1 MDALIYGVWDGQF
14 FDNRQTYSP
23 QAPQDLP
30 LEQFSQFNP
39 GNPIM
44 AFVADCGFLVMDRR
58 ANLAFSLWRYYA
70 RTAAESCGKCTPCR
84 IGSRILVQAL
94 EKCVHGQGESVDWN
108 EVKLVA
114 EQMQQTS
121 LCGIGQTT
129 PTALLAAL
137 KFCPD
142 ELIHSPA
149 CSEALYDYYTLM
161 TAPCI
166 EACPAHVDIPRY
178 IDHIK
183 AGEPTMAAA
192 ALLRHY
198 PLVGSCGR
206 VCVRY
211 CEKNCRRGLVDE
223 PIDIKNLKR
232 YAADASGPM
241 SELFTQTRQQTNPL
255 SPRVAVIGA
264 GPAGINCAYHLLL
277 QGYKVDIFEANSSA
291 GGMARVGIPQYRL
304 PKGLLESETD
314 VITQLG
320 GHYHFRQRLGYDF
333 SLQDLF
339 DRGYNAIFVGVGCSK
354 GSYLGIE
361 TEDTQMPGYFNGIDF
376 LRKIEGFVS
385 GYRPFK
391 VQGDVVVVGG
401 GNVAM
406 DCARSAARMT
416 DGKVHVVYRR
426 TEEQAPA
433 DHEEILAAKA
443 EGIEFHFL
451 SVQKEILS
459 QDGHVS
465 GLKIA
470 KMRQI
475 AVEGSARGRL
485 EEIEGTDTVITC
497 DNVIAAIG
505 QKFDQNVFCDDDGVM
520 FDRRGNIQVNE
531 ALATTRPGIFAGGDN
546 ATGPT
551 TLIDGMA
558 QGQIAAQSIHE
569 YLTRGSVGFVARRR
583 MSEMLKKA
591 DLMNEELTKPDLC
604 KKPRHLPNTLAVAQR
619 RGNFEEVDLPMS
631 DTEAFAEAARCM
643 RCYRI
648 YAVTTQLPIPG
659 NSAHHQDQSV

>member
-23 QAPQDLP
+23 KAPEDLP

-44 AFVADCGFLVMDRR
+44 VFVGDRGFLVMDRR

-70 RTAAESCGKCTPCR
+70 RTAGESCGKCTPCR
-84 IGSRILVQAL
+84 MGSKIIADAL
-94 EKCVHGQGESVDWN
+94 EKTVKGQGETIDWDYIESV
-108 EVKLVA
+108 A
-114 EQMQQTS
+114 QQMKQTS

-129 PTALLAAL
+129 PTALLGAL
-137 KFCPD
+137 KYCRD
-142 ELIHSPA
+142 ELIHSPVCEQA
-149 CSEALYDYYTLM
+149 PYDYYTLM

-183 AGEPTMAAA
+183 AGEPSLAAA

-211 CEKNCRRGLVDE
+211 CEKSCRRAFVDE
-223 PIDIKNLKR
+223 AIDIKNLKR
-232 YAADASGPM
+232 YAADATGPM
-241 SELFTQTRQQTNPL
+241 TNLFTQTRQNTNAL

-277 QGYKVDIFEANSSA
+277 QGYKVDIFEANSTA
-291 GGMARVGIPQYRL
+291 GGMAQVGIPQYRL

-314 VITQLG
+314 VINQLG

-339 DRGYNAIFVGVGCSK
+339 NRGYNAIFVGVGCSK
-354 GSYLGIE
+354 GSFLGID
-361 TEDTQMPGYFNGIDF
+361 TEDTEMPGYFNGIDF
-376 LRKIEGFVS
+376 LRKIEGHVS
-385 GYRPFK
+385 GYRPFSVK
-391 VQGDVVVVGG
+391 GDVVVVGG

-416 DGKVHVVYRR
+416 EGKVHVVYRR

-459 QDGHVS
+459 EDGHVS

-475 AVEGSARGRL
+475 AVEGSSRGRL
-485 EEIEGTDTVITC
+485 EEIEGTDTVIEC
-497 DNVIAAIG
+497 ANVIAAIG
-505 QKFDQNVFCDDDGVM
+505 QKFDQDVFCDDDGVM

-583 MSEMLKKA
+583 MSEILKKA
-591 DLMNEELTKPDLC
+591 DLMKESDPKIDLC
-604 KKPRHLPNTLAVAQR
+604 QKPRHTLNTLELEAR
-619 RGNFEEVDLPMS
+619 KGNFEEVDLPMS
-631 DTEAFAEAARCM
+631 EAEAIEEADRCM

-648 YAVTTQLPIPG
+648 YGVTTQLPIPG
-659 NSAHHQDQSV
+659 NCAHHQDQSV